1 MRKKVLS
8 VLLASA
14 MITGLVACGAP
25 EIDPNP
31 VAPTEGGDTTTTTG
45 GDQGGD
51 TQAAEPYN
59 LEKLYI
65 IVDGTLTAT
74 VDSGQQEFE
83 KQWEEKVGAKLGHAV
98 DLIIEQPEHSKY
110 AETVSQILAT
120 RQIGDNDY
128 PDAMIMSASM
138 FREYQTTGRLWDM
151 SDAYENA
158 QFKSRLRFF
167 NNDGLKD
174 AQGHLYGIAPT
185 RGNGCVTYV
194 KKTWLDAVGMK
205 IEDIKTFDDYY
216 AMLKAFTEQDPDGN
230 GKPGTYGVIAAKY
243 CNIGEA
249 PYINYLAEFWQGAYP
264 AIYQKDGKWID
275 GFQEQATIDALKRL
289 NQAYVDG
296 VIDPDTEEAGTKQA
310 REKYWSNDQSASA
323 GCFAYWAGTWYKN
336 ITSNMIK
343 QGIMETGNEMN
354 DLVMLPPIKEIQD
367 TWGGY
372 IDREAPVWVITDDGD
387 GDSSREQAI
396 WDALIETMLDGDEV
410 MTLWVYGAE
419 DVHWSIHAEEFQT
432 ETGDDKKITEY
443 KYEEGEFHLKPSPN
457 DPNSIWKKNHLD
469 PILTIVPLENGYDDP
484 DPIVIAGNEFF
495 NKYAVPA
502 PAGASSAK
510 LTEVQSELTDAKLV
524 AINAAVTGE
533 MTAEEA
539 VQEYVDDF
547 GDVIDEI
554 LEELNAQ

>member
-25 EIDPNP
+25 EIDSNP
-31 VAPTEGGDTTTTTG
+31 VAPAEGGDTTTTTD